1 MRESKRRVIIAE
13 EPLVIRNVLYALSA
27 GIESDG
33 SSASGVRK
41 RLDDF
46 AKGGCD
52 GLILDL
58 RGVEP
63 SRGGMPPRI
72 KNVRGSQLGRVAVV
86 TCDVS
91 APLIVRQIEELCRP
105 HFNPR
110 HLISSLI
117 AFFQALF

>member
-1 MRESKRRVIIAE
+1 MKETKRRVLIAE
-13 EPLVIRNVLYALSA
+13 EPLAIRNVLYALSA
-27 GIESDG
+27 GIEADG

-58 RGVEP
+58 RTMEAP
-63 SRGGMPPRI
+63 HGGMPPRI
-72 KNVRGSQLGRVAVV
+72 KNVRGCQLGRVAVV

-91 APLIVRQIEELCRP
+91 APMIVRQIEELCHP

-110 HLISSLI
+110 HLIYSLI